1 MIIVYWFEYRKYI
14 NYFSNCRKISII
26 LRLKFFS
33 LMFRKFKQFIAD
45 NQLFDFED
53 RILLAV
59 SGGPDSVVLTD
70 LAKKSRL
77 NFAISHVNFHLRGED
92 SNRDEQFVRQLA
104 EKYDV
109 PIFVKSVN
117 TFEYVYTNNI
127 SIEMAAR
134 DLRYTEFDRLMDTE
148 GFKYTAVA
156 HQQDDAI
163 ETFFLNLTR
172 GAGIRGLTGIKLKNN
187 RIVRPLLC
195 FSRKEIMNYIEA
207 NNLEYRIDKS
217 NLESEFSRNK
227 IRNKIIPLFEEIN
240 PSFKLNVSRSLNYLS
255 QAKDIYETDINKIKS
270 QAVKHF
276 ENHTEVDLQVIK
288 NYVQPECLVFEI
300 VNEFGF
306 NSAQAHEIF
315 THLDSESGKVFMS
328 ENFRLVKDRDV
339 LIIKPLDVKTE
350 FREYQIT
357 MSDINK
363 GSFDTKKHHFEF
375 SIIKKSEFNPV
386 RDNKS
391 VYYDLEKLKFP
402 LVVNNW
408 QYGDTF
414 VPFGEN
420 YTKKL
425 SDFFVDKKLNINQK
439 EEVELM
445 RCAGNII
452 WVIGLRPSNYY
463 RVGEETQKILK
474 IRIN

>member
-1 MIIVYWFEYRKYI
+1 M
-14 NYFSNCRKISII
+14 
-26 LRLKFFS
+26 
-33 LMFRKFKQFIAD
+33 
-45 NQLFDFED
+45 
-53 RILLAV
+53 
-59 SGGPDSVVLTD
+59 
-70 LAKKSRL
+70 
-77 NFAISHVNFHLRGED
+77 
-92 SNRDEQFVRQLA
+92 
-104 EKYDV
+104 
-109 PIFVKSVN
+109 
-117 TFEYVYTNNI
+117 
-127 SIEMAAR
+127 
-134 DLRYTEFDRLMDTE
+134 
-148 GFKYTAVA
+148 
-156 HQQDDAI
+156 
-163 ETFFLNLTR
+163 
-172 GAGIRGLTGIKLKNN
+172 
-187 RIVRPLLC
+187 
-195 FSRKEIMNYIEA
+195 
-207 NNLEYRIDKS
+207 
-217 NLESEFSRNK
+217 
-227 IRNKIIPLFEEIN
+227 
-240 PSFKLNVSRSLNYLS
+240 S

-270 QAVKHF
+270 QAVKRF

-350 FREYQIT
+350 FSEYKIT